1 MSNKSTQIEQLL
13 NKKSAAAPDVT
24 SPLKTIGDGNM
35 LDGLKNIFSFAKEEG
50 KQIGYDNGMKNG
62 VAVCSIVSIGILGT
76 LYIIPKGI
84 NHFKKKYAEKKAHE
98 EMSEKIYAAFNEE
111 ESSRSDE
118 EDAAYVVDTECGNIE
133 G

>member
-13 NKKSAAAPDVT
+13 NKKSAAAPEVT
-24 SPLKTIGDGNM
+24 NALKTIGDGNM
-35 LDGLKNIFSFAKEEG
+35 LDGLKNIFSYANEER
-50 KQIGYDNGMKNG
+50 KQIDYDNGMKNG
-62 VAVCSIVSIGILGT
+62 VAACSITIGILGT